1 MKKVLS
7 KLNKFFTTYEKIW
20 LLSVIALS
28 VGFAILFP
36 EEDKWFLQMIAI
48 TSVISSVV
56 CELLIAKQSRWNFIV
71 SLLFVE
77 TTTIALYLFYG
88 YYTGALTTL
97 LFWIPIDT
105 ISFFN
110 WNKHK
115 DDKDKDLTKV
125 RLLNVKMEIVVG
137 ISVAAFCV
145 LFGYLSSLIG
155 GEATYI
161 DSLCSAVGIVNGLFI
176 LLRYTEQW
184 VAWMIYVILDAILW
198 ILSGQFIMLILTAG
212 YVTNTI
218 YGFVKWL
225 KYSKNHLPKVQ
236 VTEIQQKPDMPI
248 TTNTNEVEQ

>member
-105 ISFFN
+105 ISFIN

-115 DDKDKDLTKV
+115 DDKDKNLTKV

-198 ILSGQFIMLILTAG
+198 ILSGQYIMLILTAG
-212 YVTNTI
+212 YITNTI
-218 YGFVKWL
+218 YGFIKWL
-225 KYSKNHLPKVQ
+225 KYSKNNLPKVQ
-236 VTEIQQKPDMPI
+236 VTEIQKKPDEP
-248 TTNTNEVEQ
+248 TVTNTSEVEQ